1 MKLMATLL
9 AIVGLTVAAN
19 GADLTIDSWFN
30 VPTLYGGQAN
40 ITLDGSQRL
49 VNAGQLRATVGGS
62 GLQWISYCTDP
73 SVCPV
78 ARAGCLPARRHI
90 LWLPS
95 CQPTNA

>member
-1 MKLMATLL
+1 MKFKHMMALLM
-9 AIVGLTVAAN
+9 AIVGLTVVAK
-19 GADLTIDSWFN
+19 LTIDSWFN
-30 VPTLYGGQAN
+30 VPTRYGGQAN